1 MKLPGSIPVRRYL
14 KKYVMHV
21 ERLQAGQAL
30 DLSRRGAIPLFLGSL
45 LTGKLNYDS
54 ARDDEMPQEGYY
66 DDELT
71 FVLDVYRSTK
81 TKMMLS
87 YEAVRMFDAFLYH
100 DFHDHLLTRITFARQ
115 FNITEARVIDQVMHE
130 LSIVED
136 ISFDALKKSQSRLKK
151 TREKAAFLSQKCLCP
166 AARETSRALC
176 GNAENPPVP

>member
-1 MKLPGSIPVRRYL
+1 
-14 KKYVMHV
+14 
-21 ERLQAGQAL
+21 
-30 DLSRRGAIPLFLGSL
+30 
-45 LTGKLNYDS
+45 
-54 ARDDEMPQEGYY
+54 
-66 DDELT
+66 
-71 FVLDVYRSTK
+71 
-81 TKMMLS
+81 
-87 YEAVRMFDAFLYH
+87 VRMFDAFLYH

-166 AARETSRALC
+166 AARETSRAVS